1 MVYFEPHPSIFDS
14 SELRM
19 STKTLPTYKPIKE
32 SMHNEI
38 ISFLNQED
46 EIITQFV
53 FKNID
58 DHISL
63 SLCNASF
70 CLGG

>member
-1 MVYFEPHPSIFDS
+1 
-14 SELRM
+14 
-19 STKTLPTYKPIKE
+19 
-32 SMHNEI
+32 MHNEI
-38 ISFLNQED
+38 INMLLQED
-46 EIITQFV
+46 ENITQFV

>member
-14 SELRM
+14 SEIRIT
-19 STKTLPTYKPIKE
+19 TKTLPTYEPIKE

-38 ISFLNQED
+38 LSFLLQED
-46 EIITQFV
+46 ENITQFV

-58 DHISL
+58 DHILL

-70 CLGG
+70 